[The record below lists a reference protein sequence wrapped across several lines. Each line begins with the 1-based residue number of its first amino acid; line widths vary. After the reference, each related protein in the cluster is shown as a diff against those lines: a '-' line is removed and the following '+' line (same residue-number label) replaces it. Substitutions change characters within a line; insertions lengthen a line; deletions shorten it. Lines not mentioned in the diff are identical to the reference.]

1 MAHISRKELKKDAV
15 RDTFA
20 HGADT
25 LLAHQ
30 RQTIYLVIAAI
41 VVALGVFGWRTYS
54 ERQTVKAFAGFDDAM
69 AVFQAPVG
77 VPPAPGVTTY
87 SDDTKKFAEAETKFA
102 AVASQYS
109 RTRAGE
115 LARYYQALS
124 LEKIGKDEEAKKS
137 LQSLADSRDSDVA
150 SLAQFELAG
159 IDDRTG
165 HDTDAEVLYKR
176 LVANPTV
183 LVPKPLAMLTLAE
196 HYGAKNPAEA
206 AKLYGQI
213 KTEYPDTPI
222 AERADQALALLP
234 SKS

>member
-1 MAHISRKELKKDAV
+1 LKKDAV

-20 HGADT
+20 HGADA

-30 RQTIYLVIAAI
+30 QQTIYLVVAVI

-54 ERQTVKAFAGFDDAM
+54 QRQTVKAFAAFDDAM
-69 AVFQAPVG
+69 TVFQTPVG
-77 VPPAPGVTTY
+77 TPPSPGVTTY
-87 SDDTKKFAEAETKFA
+87 PDDTKKFTEAESKFA
-102 AVASQYS
+102 AVASKYS

-124 LEKIGKDEEAKKS
+124 LEKIGKDNDAKKS
-137 LQSLADSRDSDVA
+137 LQSLADSRDHDVA

-165 HDTDAEVLYKR
+165 QGTDAEVLYKR

-183 LVPKPLAMLTLAE
+183 LVPKPVAMLALAQ
-196 HYGAKNPAEA
+196 HFGAKNPTEA
-206 AKLYGQI
+206 AKLYSQI
-213 KTEYPDTPI
+213 KSEYPDTPI
-222 AERADQALALLP
+222 AEQADEALALLP